1 MKVQNSFAFLSLLVC
16 VAFCI
21 PYSAAQDLS
30 VEKILNPLPDYNP
43 FDQSTAPTPQFFPD
57 EVDKHARDLL
67 IDALINDEQ
76 ALNRDLQF
84 FKAQDAR
91 LQKERGTS
99 TGLTAQAQDLVNNTI
114 GDRERYLA
122 AQKDALKKAAT
133 PERKKYLE
141 AIINNDDLNQS
152 DQLMRQSSTN
162 FWAGMGNRLLSSV
175 DLIGVASGNY
185 IGAVAE
191 DSSGYPDCRPEFYQ
205 AFQQVID
212 EGTKP
217 ETLIEIVTPVIH
229 LQKSEIVR
237 RGVELGAPLH
247 LTWSCYRTE
256 DRACGRCDSCAL
268 RLRAFREAGLT
279 DPVPYA

>member
-1 MKVQNSFAFLSLLVC
+1 MKVQNSFALLSLLVC

-99 TGLTAQAQDLVNNTI
+99 TGLTAQAQDLVNTTI

-122 AQKDALKKAAT
+122 AQKQALKSAAS

-162 FWAGMGNRLLSSV
+162 LVGGVAKRLLSSV
-175 DLIGVASGNY
+175 DLVGVASGNY
-185 IGAVAE
+185 IGAAAE
-191 DSSGYPDCRPEFYQ
+191 TAVSQIFALMDRDMSIEQRRALARDLEHLKRYPDDPHN
-205 AFQQVID
+205 AAITKQVQELD
-212 EGTKP
+212 KKKKAA
-217 ETLIEIVTPVIH
+217 L
-229 LQKSEIVR
+229 VR
-237 RGVELGAPLH
+237 KQ
-247 LTWSCYRTE
+247 
-256 DRACGRCDSCAL
+256 
-268 RLRAFREAGLT
+268 
-279 DPVPYA
+279 